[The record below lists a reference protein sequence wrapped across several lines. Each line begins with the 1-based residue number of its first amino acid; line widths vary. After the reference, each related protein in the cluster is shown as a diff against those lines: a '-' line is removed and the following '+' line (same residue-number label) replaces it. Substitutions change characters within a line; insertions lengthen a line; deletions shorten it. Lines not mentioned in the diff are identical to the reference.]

1 MARRD
6 RSSRTRDVSAPAGP
20 PPAEVFRL
28 GAVAGATPGKWI
40 SLWRERMPRTRLELL
55 EIAPTSQRDRLL
67 AGSVDA
73 ALVRLPID
81 KTDLHVIP
89 LYDEVPVVVFSN
101 DSTLSVAEELSPA
114 DLSGEVLIIAE
125 DDVLQ
130 PAVPET
136 VAPGFAAPADTKA
149 AVELAA
155 TGVGILIVPMS
166 LARLHHRKDVAYRP
180 LSGGPVSS
188 VALVWVAERTTPEV
202 EAFIGIVRGRSV
214 NSSRS

>member
-1 MARRD
+1 
-6 RSSRTRDVSAPAGP
+6 
-20 PPAEVFRL
+20 
-28 GAVAGATPGKWI
+28 
-40 SLWRERMPRTRLELL
+40 MPRTRLDLV
-55 EIAPTSQRDRLL
+55 EIAPASQRDRLL

-89 LYDEVPVVVFSN
+89 LYDEVPVVVFSS

-114 DLSGEVLIIAE
+114 DLAGEVLIVP
-125 DDVLQ
+125 DDDILQ
-130 PAVPET
+130 PAVPGT
-136 VAPGFAAPADTKA
+136 IAPGFAAPTDTKA

-188 VALVWVAERTTPEV
+188 VALAWVAERTTPEV

>member
-1 MARRD
+1 
-6 RSSRTRDVSAPAGP
+6 
-20 PPAEVFRL
+20 
-28 GAVAGATPGKWI
+28 
-40 SLWRERMPRTRLELL
+40 MPRTRLELE
-55 EIAPTSQRDRLL
+55 EIAPTSQRDQLL
-67 AGSVDA
+67 AGAVDA

-81 KTDLHVIP
+81 KTDLHAIS
-89 LYDEVPVVVFSN
+89 LYDEVPVVVFSS
-101 DSTLSVAEELSPA
+101 DSSLSVAEELAPE
-114 DLSGEVLIIAE
+114 DLAGEVLIVPE

-130 PAVPET
+130 PAVPGT
-136 VAPGFAAPADTKA
+136 IAPRFAAPADTKA

-188 VALVWVAERTTPEV
+188 VALAWVAERTTPEV
-202 EAFIGIVRGRSV
+202 EAFVGIVRGRSV